1 MQLEVVKRQ
10 AKLFDLFDKAIK
22 NNKLSHA
29 YLFDSN
35 NNSNSLDVVL
45 SLCKMIM
52 CENDDYF
59 CDNCSVCNRISHDN
73 YTDVKIIRPD
83 GNYIKKE
90 QIIEL
95 QNNYSMISIEG
106 KKRIYII
113 LDCDKMNTSTS
124 NSLLKF
130 LEEPYDDVIAF
141 LVTNNVNKVIDT
153 IKSRCQVLKLVNE
166 EYGNLN
172 SVGKIANLVVKT
184 REEFDSFI
192 NDENNINLINDV
204 IEFIEYYENNG
215 LDVLIYADKMLNLK
229 KRSRDDVNFIFDML
243 INFYYD
249 IILLRNGQDIKIFN
263 DYMDILNVVDKLNS
277 DDKLLKKLSI
287 LLEYKEYIKFNVNIG
302 LLFDSLIISF
312 EGDKDEYCRY

>member
-1 MQLEVVKRQ
+1 MHFEVVDRQ
-10 AKLFDLFDKAIK
+10 AKIFDLFDKAIK

-45 SLCKMIM
+45 SLCKMIL
-52 CENDDYF
+52 CESDDYF
-59 CDNCSVCNRISHDN
+59 CNNCSICNRIEHEN
-73 YTDVKIIRPD
+73 YTDVKVIRPD
-83 GNYIKKE
+83 GSYIKKE

-113 LDCDKMNTSTS
+113 MDCDKMNTSTS

-130 LEEPYDDVIAF
+130 LEEPYEDVVAF

-153 IKSRCQVLKLVNE
+153 IKSRCQVLKLVNDTAGE
-166 EYGNLN
+166 MDTI
-172 SVGKIANLVVKT
+172 GKIANLCVKSKD
-184 REEFDSFI
+184 EFDEFI
-192 NDENNINLINDV
+192 NDENKINLVNDV
-204 IEFIEYYENNG
+204 IEFIKFYENNG
-215 LDVLIYADKMLNLK
+215 NNVLIYVDKMLNLK
-229 KRSRDDVNFIFDML
+229 KRSREDVNFIFDML
-243 INFYYD
+243 INLYYD
-249 IILLRNGQDIKIFN
+249 IILLRNGQDVKIFN
-263 DYMDILNVVDKLNS
+263 DYIDLLNDISKLND

-287 LLEYKEYIKFNVNIG
+287 LLEYKEYIKFNVNVG

-312 EGDKDEYCRY
+312 EGDNDGNRGY

>member
-130 LEEPYDDVIAF
+130 LEEPYEDVIAF

-166 EYGNLN
+166 EYSNLN
-172 SVGKIANLVVKT
+172 SIGKIANLVVKT
-184 REEFDSFI
+184 REEYDNFI
-192 NDENNINLINDV
+192 NGENNINLINDV
-204 IEFIEYYENNG
+204 IEFIKYYENNG
-215 LDVLIYADKMLNLK
+215 LDVLIYVDKVLNLK

-249 IILLRNGQDIKIFN
+249 IILLKNGQDIKIFN

-312 EGDKDEYCRY
+312 EGDNDGNRGY

>member
-10 AKLFDLFDKAIK
+10 TKLFDLFDKAIK

-29 YLFDSN
+29 YLFDSY

-95 QNNYSMISIEG
+95 QNSYSMISIEG

-130 LEEPYDDVIAF
+130 LEEPYEDVIAF

-172 SVGKIANLVVKT
+172 SIGKIANLVVKT
-184 REEFDSFI
+184 REEFDNFI

-215 LDVLIYADKMLNLK
+215 LDVLIYVDKMLNLK

-263 DYMDILNVVDKLNS
+263 DYVDILNVVDKLNS

-312 EGDKDEYCRY
+312 EGDNDGNRGY

>member
-215 LDVLIYADKMLNLK
+215 LDVLIYVDKMLNLK

-312 EGDKDEYCRY
+312 EGDNDGNRGY

>member
-130 LEEPYDDVIAF
+130 LEEPYEDVIAF

-172 SVGKIANLVVKT
+172 SIGKIANLVVKT

-204 IEFIEYYENNG
+204 IEFIKYYENNG
-215 LDVLIYADKMLNLK
+215 LDVLIYVDKMLNLK
-229 KRSRDDVNFIFDML
+229 KRSREGVNFIIDML

-312 EGDKDEYCRY
+312 EGDNDGNRGY

>member
-10 AKLFDLFDKAIK
+10 TKLFDLFDKAIK

-29 YLFDSN
+29 YLFDSY

-59 CDNCSVCNRISHDN
+59 CDNCSVCNSISHDN

-95 QNNYSMISIEG
+95 QNSYSMISIEG

-130 LEEPYDDVIAF
+130 LEEPYEDVIAF

-172 SVGKIANLVVKT
+172 SIGKIANLVVKT
-184 REEFDSFI
+184 REEFDNFI

-215 LDVLIYADKMLNLK
+215 LDVLIYVDKMLNLK

-263 DYMDILNVVDKLNS
+263 DYVDILNVVDKLNS

-312 EGDKDEYCRY
+312 EGDNDGNRGY